1 MKVRGNVVIL
11 DKPVYEN
18 KAGIE
23 LSEKDKKLMEEE
35 LFQQYQKLKVHSVGQ
50 DVSDIKKGDEVYV
63 APRVL
68 MHCDVM
74 IIDGKDKFLVRASD
88 ILIVY

>member
-1 MKVRGNVVIL
+1 MKVRGNVVVI
-11 DKPVYEN
+11 DKPTYEN

-35 LFQQYQKLKVHSVGQ
+35 LFQKYQRLRVHSVGS
-50 DVSDIKKGDEVYV
+50 DVSDIKVGDEVYI

-74 IIDGKDKFLVRASD
+74 VIDDKDKFLVRASD